1 VLDDMNA
8 STRLGGFK
16 ILNEVIWISVIQP
29 KGHKFPMALSNLMAS
44 KKLNLP
50 FLTCGEQNRAW
61 GINLVVD
68 AQVEK
73 KALGLIEKE
82 FGDINLTTAKG
93 AILSIFPH
101 RSKPEIIGALFDLLG
116 KLGDQPIAFANSPSA
131 ISAVLSKDVIN
142 EATSALFGPF
152 QFGPYRTPAD
162 WRLAQKGKEQLYKE
176 VVASYQEKKPKVY
189 GLEWQDKQELLH
201 VKLDSANLSKMGTVF
216 KNFARL
222 GLVLTFLISRP
233 SKEKG
238 KGNLFFCLPESEKN
252 DYISMIEKLLPE
264 ASTVEDSSVASFS
277 MNGPHF
283 GDRYGIISEL
293 LMALDQAQVN
303 LLGLSCSIHS
313 ITGVLP
319 AYQIHSAIKAIQ
331 GCFEVPTVIKK
342 THSQS

>member
-1 VLDDMNA
+1 MDA

-16 ILNEVIWISVIQP
+16 ILNEVAWISVIQP
-29 KGHKFPMALSNLMAS
+29 KGHKFPMAFANLMAS
-44 KKLNLP
+44 EKLNLP

-61 GINLVVD
+61 GLHLVVD
-68 AQVEK
+68 AQDEK
-73 KALGLIEKE
+73 RALGLIEKE
-82 FGDINLTTAKG
+82 FGDINPAITRG
-93 AILSIFPH
+93 AILSVFPH
-101 RSKPEIIGALFDLLG
+101 RSRPEIVGALFDVLG
-116 KLGDQPIAFANSPSA
+116 KLGDQQIAFANSPSA
-131 ISAVLSKDVIN
+131 ISAVLGKDIIN

-152 QFGPYRTPAD
+152 RFGPYRTPAD
-162 WRLAQKGKEQLYKE
+162 WKLAQKGKEELYKE

-201 VKLDSANLSKMGTVF
+201 VKLDGANLVNMGTVF

-238 KGNLFFCLPESEKN
+238 KGNLLFCLPESEKN
-252 DYISMIEKLLPE
+252 NYTGMIKKLLPE

-283 GDRYGIISEL
+283 GDRYGITSEL
-293 LMALDQAQVN
+293 LMALDQACAD

-319 AYQIHSAIKAIQ
+319 SKQIHSAIEAIQ
-331 GCFEVPTVIKK
+331 GCFDVPSVIKREP
-342 THSQS
+342 QNLL

>member
-1 VLDDMNA
+1 MNA

-16 ILNEVIWISVIQP
+16 ILKEVVWISVIQP
-29 KGHKFPMALSNLMAS
+29 KGHNFPLAFSNLMAS
-44 KKLNLP
+44 EKLNLP

-61 GINLVVD
+61 GLNFVVD
-68 AQVEK
+68 ADVEK
-73 KALGLIEKE
+73 KTLGLIEKE

-101 RSKPEIIGALFDLLG
+101 RSRPEIIGSLFDVLG

-131 ISAVLSKDVIN
+131 ISAVLSKDIIN

-152 QFGPYRTPAD
+152 RFGPYRTPAD
-162 WRLAQKGKEQLYKE
+162 WKLAQKGKEELYKE
-176 VVASYQEKKPKVY
+176 VVASYQEKRPKVY

-201 VKLDSANLSKMGTVF
+201 VKLDSANLSTMDIVF
-216 KNFARL
+216 KEFARL
-222 GLVLTFLISRP
+222 GLVFTFLISRP

-252 DYISMIEKLLPE
+252 DYINMIKKLLPE
-264 ASTVEDSSVASFS
+264 ASTVEDPSVATFS

-293 LMALDQAQVN
+293 LMALNKAQAN

-319 AYQIHSAIKAIQ
+319 AYQINSAIEAIQ
-331 GCFEVPTVIKK
+331 GCFDVPSVTKK
-342 THSQS
+342 EL

>member
-1 VLDDMNA
+1 MLDDMNA

-16 ILNEVIWISVIQP
+16 ILKEVVWISVIQP
-29 KGHKFPMALSNLMAS
+29 KGHNFPLAFSNLMAS
-44 KKLNLP
+44 EKLNLP

-61 GINLVVD
+61 GLNFVVD
-68 AQVEK
+68 ADVEK
-73 KALGLIEKE
+73 KTLGLIEKE
-82 FGDINLTTAKG
+82 FGDINLTTTKG

-101 RSKPEIIGALFDLLG
+101 RSRPEIIGALFDVLG

-131 ISAVLSKDVIN
+131 ISAVLSKDIIN
-142 EATSALFGPF
+142 GATSALFGPF
-152 QFGPYRTPAD
+152 RFGPYRTPAD
-162 WRLAQKGKEQLYKE
+162 WKLAQKGKEELYKE
-176 VVASYQEKKPKVY
+176 VVASYQEKRPKVY

-201 VKLDSANLSKMGTVF
+201 VKLDSANLSTMDIVF
-216 KNFARL
+216 KEFARL
-222 GLVLTFLISRP
+222 ELVLTFLISRP

-252 DYISMIEKLLPE
+252 DYINMIKKLLPE
-264 ASTVEDSSVASFS
+264 ASTVEDPSVATFS

-293 LMALDQAQVN
+293 LMALNQAQAN

-319 AYQIHSAIKAIQ
+319 AYQINSAIEAIQ
-331 GCFEVPTVIKK
+331 GCFDVPSVTKK
-342 THSQS
+342 EL